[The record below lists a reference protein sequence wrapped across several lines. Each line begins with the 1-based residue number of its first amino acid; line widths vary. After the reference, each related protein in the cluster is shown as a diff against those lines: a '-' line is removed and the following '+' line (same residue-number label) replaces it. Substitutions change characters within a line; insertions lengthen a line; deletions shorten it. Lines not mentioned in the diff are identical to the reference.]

1 MEIKIHTID
10 NRKIAEIISDD
21 TVLQTVEDAVDLI
34 GNMSYQGFDKL
45 IIHEENIIPDF
56 FELKNKIA
64 GNILQKFSQY
74 SMPLAIIGDFE
85 KYESKSLND
94 FIFESNKGKLIN
106 FVTTVEDGLK

>member
-10 NRKIAEIISDD
+10 NRKIAEIISDNI
-21 TVLQTVEDAVDLI
+21 VLQTVEDAVDLI

-45 IIHEENIIPDF
+45 IIHEENMIPDF

-94 FIFESNKGKLIN
+94 FIFESNKGNQIN

>member
-94 FIFESNKGKLIN
+94 FIFESNKGNQIN

>member
-10 NRKIAEIISDD
+10 DRKIAEIISDD
-21 TVLQTVEDAVDLI
+21 IVLQTVEDAVDLI

-45 IIHEENIIPDF
+45 IIHEENMISDF

-85 KYESKSLND
+85 KYESESLND
-94 FIFESNKGKLIN
+94 FIFESNKGNQIN
-106 FVTTVEDGLK
+106 FVTTVKDGLK

>member
-10 NRKIAEIISDD
+10 NRKIAEIISDNI
-21 TVLQTVEDAVDLI
+21 VLQTVEDAVDLI

-45 IIHEENIIPDF
+45 IIHEENMIPDF

-74 SMPLAIIGDFE
+74 SMPLAIIGGFE

-94 FIFESNKGKLIN
+94 FIFESNKGNQIN

>member
-34 GNMSYQGFDKL
+34 GNMSYQRFDKL
-45 IIHEENIIPDF
+45 IIHEENIISDF

>member
-10 NRKIAEIISDD
+10 NRKIAEIISDNI
-21 TVLQTVEDAVDLI
+21 VLQTVEDAIDLI

-45 IIHEENIIPDF
+45 IIHEENMISDF

-94 FIFESNKGKLIN
+94 FIFESNKGKQIN
-106 FVTTVEDGLK
+106 FVTTIEDGLK

>member
-10 NRKIAEIISDD
+10 DRKIAEIISDNI
-21 TVLQTVEDAVDLI
+21 VLQTVEDAVDLI

-45 IIHEENIIPDF
+45 IIHEENIISDF

-94 FIFESNKGKLIN
+94 FIFESNKGKQIN

>member
-21 TVLQTVEDAVDLI
+21 IVLQTVEDAVDLI

-45 IIHEENIIPDF
+45 IIHEENMISDF

-64 GNILQKFSQY
+64 GDILQKFSQY

-94 FIFESNKGKLIN
+94 FIFESNKGSQIN
-106 FVTTVEDGLK
+106 FVTTIEDGLK

>member
-10 NRKIAEIISDD
+10 NRKIAEIISDNI
-21 TVLQTVEDAVDLI
+21 VLQTVEDAVDLI

-45 IIHEENIIPDF
+45 IIHEENMIPDF
-56 FELKNKIA
+56 FELKDKIA

-85 KYESKSLND
+85 KYESKSLDD
-94 FIFESNKGKLIN
+94 FIFESNKGNQIN
-106 FVTTVEDGLK
+106 FVTTIEDGLK

>member
-1 MEIKIHTID
+1 MEIKIHMID
-10 NRKIAEIISDD
+10 DRKIAEIISDNI
-21 TVLQTVEDAVDLI
+21 VLQTVEDAVDLI

-45 IIHEENIIPDF
+45 IIHEENIISDF

-94 FIFESNKGKLIN
+94 FIFESNKGKQIN
-106 FVTTVEDGLK
+106 FVTTIEDGLK

>member
-10 NRKIAEIISDD
+10 DRKIAEIISDD
-21 TVLQTVEDAVDLI
+21 IVLQTVEDAVDLI

-94 FIFESNKGKLIN
+94 FIFESNKGKQIN
-106 FVTTVEDGLK
+106 FVTTIEDGLK

>member
-10 NRKIAEIISDD
+10 DRKIAEIISDD
-21 TVLQTVEDAVDLI
+21 IVLQTVEDAVDLI

-45 IIHEENIIPDF
+45 IIHEENMISDF

-94 FIFESNKGKLIN
+94 FIFESNKGNQIN
-106 FVTTVEDGLK
+106 FVTTIEDGLK

>member
-1 MEIKIHTID
+1 MEIKIHTIND
-10 NRKIAEIISDD
+10 RKIAEIISDD
-21 TVLQTVEDAVDLI
+21 IVLQTVEDAVDLI

-45 IIHEENIIPDF
+45 IIHEENIISDF

-64 GNILQKFSQY
+64 GDILQKFSQY

-94 FIFESNKGKLIN
+94 FIFESNKGKQIN

>member
-10 NRKIAEIISDD
+10 NRKIAEIISDNI
-21 TVLQTVEDAVDLI
+21 VLQTVEDAVDLI

-45 IIHEENIIPDF
+45 IIHEENMIPDF

-94 FIFESNKGKLIN
+94 FIFESNKGNQIN
-106 FVTTVEDGLK
+106 FVTTIEDGLK

>member
-1 MEIKIHTID
+1 MEIKIHTIND
-10 NRKIAEIISDD
+10 RKIAEIISDD
-21 TVLQTVEDAVDLI
+21 IVLQTVEDAVDLI

-45 IIHEENIIPDF
+45 IIHEENIISDF

-94 FIFESNKGKLIN
+94 FIFESNKGSQIN
-106 FVTTVEDGLK
+106 FVTTIEDGLK

>member
-1 MEIKIHTID
+1 MVIKIHTID
-10 NRKIAEIISDD
+10 DRKIAEIISDD
-21 TVLQTVEDAVDLI
+21 IVLQTVEDAIDLI

-45 IIHEENIIPDF
+45 IIHEENMISDF

-94 FIFESNKGKLIN
+94 FIFESNKGSQIN
-106 FVTTVEDGLK
+106 FVTTIEDGLK

>member
-21 TVLQTVEDAVDLI
+21 IVLQTVEEAVDLI

-45 IIHEENIIPDF
+45 IIHEENMISDF

-94 FIFESNKGKLIN
+94 FIFESNKGNQIN

>member
-21 TVLQTVEDAVDLI
+21 IVLQTVEDAIDLI

-45 IIHEENIIPDF
+45 IIHEENMISDF
-56 FELKNKIA
+56 FVLKNKIA

-94 FIFESNKGKLIN
+94 FIFESNKGSQIN
-106 FVTTVEDGLK
+106 FVTTIEDGLK

>member
-21 TVLQTVEDAVDLI
+21 VVLQTVEDAVDLI

-45 IIHEENIIPDF
+45 IIHEENIISDF

-94 FIFESNKGKLIN
+94 FIFESNKGKQIN
-106 FVTTVEDGLK
+106 FVTTIEDGLK

>member
-10 NRKIAEIISDD
+10 DRKIAEIISDNI
-21 TVLQTVEDAVDLI
+21 VLQTVEDAVYLI

-45 IIHEENIIPDF
+45 IIHEENMISDF

-94 FIFESNKGKLIN
+94 FIFESNKGKQIN

>member
-45 IIHEENIIPDF
+45 IIHEENMIPDF

-94 FIFESNKGKLIN
+94 FIFESNKGSQIN
-106 FVTTVEDGLK
+106 FVTTIEDGLK

>member
-10 NRKIAEIISDD
+10 NRKIAEIISDNI
-21 TVLQTVEDAVDLI
+21 VLQTVEDAVDLI

-45 IIHEENIIPDF
+45 IIHEENMIPDF

-85 KYESKSLND
+85 KNESKSLND
-94 FIFESNKGKLIN
+94 FIFESNKGNQIN

>member
-21 TVLQTVEDAVDLI
+21 IVLQTVEDALDLI

-45 IIHEENIIPDF
+45 IIHEENMISDF
-56 FELKNKIA
+56 FVLKNKIA

-94 FIFESNKGKLIN
+94 FIFESNKGKQIN
-106 FVTTVEDGLK
+106 FVTTIEDGLK

>member
-10 NRKIAEIISDD
+10 DRKIAEIISDNI
-21 TVLQTVEDAVDLI
+21 VLQTVEDAVDLI

-45 IIHEENIIPDF
+45 IIHEENMISDF

-94 FIFESNKGKLIN
+94 FIFESNKGKQIN
-106 FVTTVEDGLK
+106 FVTTVEDRLK

>member
-10 NRKIAEIISDD
+10 DRKIAEIISDD
-21 TVLQTVEDAVDLI
+21 IVLQTVEDAVDLI

-45 IIHEENIIPDF
+45 IIHEENMISDF

-85 KYESKSLND
+85 KYESKSLTD
-94 FIFESNKGKLIN
+94 FIFESNKGKQIN
-106 FVTTVEDGLK
+106 FVTTIEDGLK

>member
-10 NRKIAEIISDD
+10 NRKIAEIISDNI
-21 TVLQTVEDAVDLI
+21 VLQTVEDAVDLI
-34 GNMSYQGFDKL
+34 GNISYQGFDKL
-45 IIHEENIIPDF
+45 IIHEENMIPDF
-56 FELKNKIA
+56 FELKDKIA

-85 KYESKSLND
+85 KYESKSLDD
-94 FIFESNKGKLIN
+94 FIFESNKGNQIN

>member
-10 NRKIAEIISDD
+10 NRKIAEIISDNI
-21 TVLQTVEDAVDLI
+21 VLQTVEDAVDLI

-45 IIHEENIIPDF
+45 IIHEENMIPDF

-85 KYESKSLND
+85 KYESKSLNN
-94 FIFESNKGKLIN
+94 FIFESNKGNQIN

>member
-10 NRKIAEIISDD
+10 DRKIAEIISDD
-21 TVLQTVEDAVDLI
+21 IVLQTVEDAVDLI

>member
-21 TVLQTVEDAVDLI
+21 IVLQTVENAVDLI

-45 IIHEENIIPDF
+45 IIHEENMISDF

-94 FIFESNKGKLIN
+94 FILESNKGKQIN

>member
-94 FIFESNKGKLIN
+94 FIFESNKGSQIN
-106 FVTTVEDGLK
+106 FVTTIEDGLK

>member
-1 MEIKIHTID
+1 MEIKIHTIND
-10 NRKIAEIISDD
+10 RKIAEIISDD
-21 TVLQTVEDAVDLI
+21 IVLQTVEDAVDLI

-45 IIHEENIIPDF
+45 IIHEENIISDF

-94 FIFESNKGKLIN
+94 FIFESNKGNQIN

>member
-10 NRKIAEIISDD
+10 NRKIAEIISDNI
-21 TVLQTVEDAVDLI
+21 VLQTVEDAVDLI

-45 IIHEENIIPDF
+45 IIHEENMISDF

-94 FIFESNKGKLIN
+94 FIFESNKGSQIN
-106 FVTTVEDGLK
+106 FVTNIEDGLK

>member
-10 NRKIAEIISDD
+10 DRKIAEIISDNI
-21 TVLQTVEDAVDLI
+21 VLQTVEDAVDLI

-45 IIHEENIIPDF
+45 IIHEENMISDF
-56 FELKNKIA
+56 FELKNKMA

-94 FIFESNKGKLIN
+94 FIFESNKGNQIN

>member
-10 NRKIAEIISDD
+10 DRKIAEIISDD
-21 TVLQTVEDAVDLI
+21 IVLQTVEDAVDLI

-45 IIHEENIIPDF
+45 IIHEENIISDF

-94 FIFESNKGKLIN
+94 FIFESNKGKQIN

>member
-10 NRKIAEIISDD
+10 DRKIAEIISDD
-21 TVLQTVEDAVDLI
+21 IVLQTVEDAVDLI

-45 IIHEENIIPDF
+45 IIHEENIISDF

-94 FIFESNKGKLIN
+94 FIFESNKGKQIN
-106 FVTTVEDGLK
+106 FVTTIEDGLK

>member
-21 TVLQTVEDAVDLI
+21 IVLQTVEDALDLI

-45 IIHEENIIPDF
+45 IIHEENIISDF

-94 FIFESNKGKLIN
+94 FIFESNKGKQIN

>member
-45 IIHEENIIPDF
+45 IIHEENIISDF

>member
-10 NRKIAEIISDD
+10 DRKIAEIISDD
-21 TVLQTVEDAVDLI
+21 IVLQTVEDAVDLI

-94 FIFESNKGKLIN
+94 FIFESNKGKQIN

>member
-10 NRKIAEIISDD
+10 NRKIAEITSDNI
-21 TVLQTVEDAVDLI
+21 VLQTVEDAVDLI

-45 IIHEENIIPDF
+45 IIHEENMISDF

-94 FIFESNKGKLIN
+94 FIFESNKGKQIN